1 MIGSQKVRFN
11 ASRTLKFVIKNS
23 MAFMKTNYSL
33 SLFSILLVTN
43 KNHRCRNDV
52 CTSSFQ
58 RITLMQTMQHI
69 RCYIS
74 ANSTHTHTQ
83 SHSNIYWKYL
93 SWFYLIYHFFSY
105 FFVSSHLPVQVHIFR
120 VLTTPVSEG
129 RRGHSLVCSLA
140 IWYVYWLVKV
150 AECPF

>member
-43 KNHRCRNDV
+43 KDHRCRNDV

-93 SWFYLIYHFFSY
+93 SWFYLIYHFLFLIFCVISSPCSGAHFSR
-105 FFVSSHLPVQVHIFR
+105 SHYTCKWRAKGSFLGLQPCHLIC
-120 VLTTPVSEG
+120 L
-129 RRGHSLVCSLA
+129 LA
-140 IWYVYWLVKV
+140 G
-150 AECPF
+150 

>member
-11 ASRTLKFVIKNS
+11 ASRNLKFVIKNS

-43 KNHRCRNDV
+43 KDHRCRNYV

-74 ANSTHTHTQ
+74 ANTTHTHT
-83 SHSNIYWKYL
+83 HT
-93 SWFYLIYHFFSY
+93 H
-105 FFVSSHLPVQVHIFR
+105 
-120 VLTTPVSEG
+120 T
-129 RRGHSLVCSLA
+129 HSLTATFTGNTWVDFTWFITFFLIFCVISSPCSGAHFPRSHYTCKWRAKGSFLGLQPCHLICLLA
-140 IWYVYWLVKV
+140 G
-150 AECPF
+150 